1 MKFVQLDQT
10 GVYVVGHGEATVLPA
25 GAISIP
31 AEMDGAGFLGFY
43 MVDGEL
49 TQRPASPVP
58 VQQAGGWQIDAPDG
72 AEVEVYDMIG
82 GGVMAHEMLAP
93 GASFAFSLADA
104 GSYKVTVSAPLP
116 AMPSNT
122 VIEV

>member
-1 MKFVQLDQT
+1 MKFVKLDQT
-10 GVYVVGHGEATVLPA
+10 GIYVVGHGEATVLPS

-43 MVDGEL
+43 MVDDEL
-49 TQRPASPVP
+49 RQRPASPVP
-58 VQQAGGWQIDAPDG
+58 VKQAEGWQIDAPDG
-72 AEVEVYDMIG
+72 AEVEVYDLIG
-82 GGVMAHEMLAP
+82 GEVMAHEMLAP
-93 GASFAFSLADA
+93 GAAYAFSLADS
-104 GSYKVTVSAPLP
+104 GSYNVTVSAPLP